1 MVIDKT
7 VKVERFLVKEYQ
19 SIATDVIYEENG
31 NYNLFN
37 IYTIERKNKGYTV
50 YKLKTATVKTFY
62 KLKNAV
68 AWCIFDRQNLI
79 LNSNRV
85 EVLDNTLSGVE
96 LALEMHQKLYK
107 KAKSNEDR
115 FIYLAKLNEDKLKKV
130 KISKE
135 LQGYIIVSDRL
146 QRERFEI
153 LDR

>member
-7 VKVERFLVKEYQ
+7 VKVERFLIKEYQ
-19 SIATDVIYEENG
+19 NIATDLIYEENG
-31 NYNLFN
+31 SYNLFN

-85 EVLDNTLSGVE
+85 EVLDKTLSGVE

-107 KAKSNEDR
+107 KAKNNEDR

-135 LQGYIIVSDRL
+135 LQSYIIVSDRL

>member
-135 LQGYIIVSDRL
+135 LQSYIIVSDRL